1 VVVCSCRRVSDRAVR
16 EAIAEGALTVP
27 DVTARCA
34 AASRCGGCWPEL
46 ERLIN
51 EHAGRRHRHA
61 VGAV

>member
-1 VVVCSCRRVSDRAVR
+1 MVVCSCRRVSDRAVR
-16 EAIAEGALTVP
+16 EAIDEGARTVP

-51 EHAGRRHRHA
+51 EHATRYPLQA
-61 VGAV
+61 VGAA